1 MSSPPTQIE
10 AEYQLDP
17 LGDIT
22 LVATSPTEPER
33 HLRASCKTLCLASS
47 VFKAMIGP
55 DSSFSEKRSSRINL
69 VDDNFDALLLVLRA
83 AHLRS
88 RLIPFNISAEKLF
101 HIAVVCDKYDL
112 TDSVTPWA
120 EIWIRNFKDVAQTS
134 RYDRWLR
141 ISWVFQ
147 RATIFEKVTRR
158 LILETE
164 FDLAGNLVT
173 EGGESFA
180 EGIPD
185 TVIGTVV
192 LPFSSF
198 R

>member
-1 MSSPPTQIE
+1 
-10 AEYQLDP
+10 
-17 LGDIT
+17 
-22 LVATSPTEPER
+22 
-33 HLRASCKTLCLASS
+33 
-47 VFKAMIGP
+47 
-55 DSSFSEKRSSRINL
+55 
-69 VDDNFDALLLVLRA
+69 
-83 AHLRS
+83 
-88 RLIPFNISAEKLF
+88 
-101 HIAVVCDKYDL
+101 
-112 TDSVTPWA
+112 
-120 EIWIRNFKDVAQTS
+120 
-134 RYDRWLR
+134 
-141 ISWVFQ
+141 VFQ
-147 RATIFEKVTRR
+147 RATIFEKITRR